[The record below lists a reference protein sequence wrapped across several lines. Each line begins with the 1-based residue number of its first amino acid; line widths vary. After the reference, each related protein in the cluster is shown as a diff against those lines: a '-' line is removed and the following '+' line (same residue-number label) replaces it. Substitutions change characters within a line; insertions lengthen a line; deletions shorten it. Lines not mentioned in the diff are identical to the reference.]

1 MACYGGWRWDGI
13 RWRET
18 PARRSDTRGLAR
30 WTNRVIISFTVVR
43 MLADCVGAAKYCDI
57 SIVLGIALEP
67 MRRLHRI
74 VASAYRIYQTQS
86 PSLRVYVK
94 EFMTLLVKSQVCR
107 KQLGHVIFET
117 QKDRNLAPVKRALAT
132 VEILRPRLNQQSQ

>member
-1 MACYGGWRWDGI
+1 VA
-13 RWRET
+13 
-18 PARRSDTRGLAR
+18 
-30 WTNRVIISFTVVR
+30 NRVIISFTLVR

-74 VASAYRIYQTQS
+74 VASAYGIYQTQS

-94 EFMTLLVKSQVCR
+94 EFMTLLVKSKSHGKAVLYPTFEGQR
-107 KQLGHVIFET
+107 DRLYSPDETTLMALKSDRHDLTNRVIHDGLCGWGLHFPKNRSFSVRQES
-117 QKDRNLAPVKRALAT
+117 LA
-132 VEILRPRLNQQSQ
+132 

>member
-1 MACYGGWRWDGI
+1 
-13 RWRET
+13 
-18 PARRSDTRGLAR
+18 
-30 WTNRVIISFTVVR
+30 

-74 VASAYRIYQTQS
+74 VASAYGIYQTQS

-94 EFMTLLVKSQVCR
+94 EFMTGFVVFTHNAIHFVNVLIRLRVSLTPLNRAPPTKLVNHRPTRLLLRGQQPEGPTSRTDYHTTLPACS
-107 KQLGHVIFET
+107 FS
-117 QKDRNLAPVKRALAT
+117 DRL
-132 VEILRPRLNQQSQ
+132 